1 MDDDFLTFFRVE
13 DISLK
18 DIDMNVERDYE
29 DFDLDALFLK
39 SSNVTF
45 SSEETTTTEDEE
57 DQKKMKKM

>member
-45 SSEETTTTEDEE
+45 SSEETATTTEEE
-57 DQKKMKKM
+57 

>member
-39 SSNVTF
+39 SSF
-45 SSEETTTTEDEE
+45 CRA
-57 DQKKMKKM
+57 KMCVCLVNRI